1 MEIDELTQR
10 VLHQKRMEELES
22 KPAAPYDPS
31 EGMTTMEELRN
42 YIRFLYG
49 QYMEEKE
56 QNRQQQA
63 AMQESLD
70 EMARQLKEAN
80 ATARLE
86 SDERRKMWQQFEKMT
101 DELKEAN
108 DKVLRLT
115 RELQTARSSLLA
127 CSEGLKN
134 ERLGVLNS
142 EHFGTS
148 KSLKGTGK
156 NKVVKGKNDGR
167 DDKGGKASV
176 NNAGNQPQSSETPGR
191 CKDQVAAERRL

>member
-31 EGMTTMEELRN
+31 EGMTTMEELRG

-86 SDERRKMWQQFEKMT
+86 SDERSKMWQQFEKMT
-101 DELKEAN
+101 
-108 DKVLRLT
+108 
-115 RELQTARSSLLA
+115 
-127 CSEGLKN
+127 G
-134 ERLGVLNS
+134 
-142 EHFGTS
+142 
-148 KSLKGTGK
+148 
-156 NKVVKGKNDGR
+156 
-167 DDKGGKASV
+167 
-176 NNAGNQPQSSETPGR
+176 
-191 CKDQVAAERRL
+191 

>member
-31 EGMTTMEELRN
+31 EGMTTMEELRG

-80 ATARLE
+80 DTARL
-86 SDERRKMWQQFEKMT
+86 
-101 DELKEAN
+101 
-108 DKVLRLT
+108 
-115 RELQTARSSLLA
+115 
-127 CSEGLKN
+127 
-134 ERLGVLNS
+134 
-142 EHFGTS
+142 
-148 KSLKGTGK
+148 
-156 NKVVKGKNDGR
+156 
-167 DDKGGKASV
+167 
-176 NNAGNQPQSSETPGR
+176 
-191 CKDQVAAERRL
+191 